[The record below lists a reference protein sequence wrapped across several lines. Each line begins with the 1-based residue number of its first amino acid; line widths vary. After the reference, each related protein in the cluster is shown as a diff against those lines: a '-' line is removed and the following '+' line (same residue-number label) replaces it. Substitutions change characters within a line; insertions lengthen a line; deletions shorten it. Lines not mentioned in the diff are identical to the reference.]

1 MTSSVPQK
9 EESLGV
15 FEKYLTLW
23 IAICIAIGLLLGR
36 YLPQFG
42 QYIDSLKYG
51 QLSIPIGILLFLM
64 MYPTVI
70 GISFSDIKKAV
81 KFPKPMLITIIANW
95 IIAPPLMALY
105 ANLLLRGNP
114 QFIAG
119 AILLGISPC
128 TAMVMWWIK
137 LAKGDL
143 GQGLVNTA
151 INALLMVALYG
162 AEAAFYLGI
171 SSIPVPWD
179 LIALSVIFFIAVP
192 VTLSAITRR
201 ALLSKK
207 GEEWFETRFKP
218 TLGKISI
225 IALLTTLVVLFS
237 LEGNIII
244 REPST
249 VALIA
254 VPLLI
259 HYVTMITITYAASW
273 YANLDYKSAAPSV
286 LIGSSSHFEVA
297 IAVATTLF
305 GLGSGA
311 ALATVIGPLME
322 VPLMLSLVKFLW
334 YTRGNF
340 PRRKSETAK
349 TTEARGQRSK
359 AKGK

>member
-1 MTSSVPQK
+1 MTSASGNS
-9 EESLGV
+9 EEVSLGL

-23 IAICIAIGLLLGR
+23 IGICIVIGLLLGR
-36 YLPQFG
+36 FLPQFG
-42 QYIDSLKYG
+42 QYLNSLKVG

-70 GISFSDIKKAV
+70 GISFSDVKKATR
-81 KFPKPMLITIIANW
+81 FPKPMLITIIANW
-95 IIAPPLMALY
+95 VIAPPLMVLF
-105 ANLLLRGNP
+105 ANLFLKGNP

-119 AILLGISPC
+119 VILLGISPC

-151 INALLMVALYG
+151 FNALLMVALYG

-179 LIALSVIFFIAVP
+179 LILLSVILFIAVP
-192 VTLSAITRR
+192 VSLAAISRR
-201 ALLSKK
+201 LLLRRM
-207 GEEWFETRFKP
+207 GEVWFTCRFC
-218 TLGKISI
+218 TALGKISI
-225 IALLTTLVVLFS
+225 VALLTTLIVMFS
-237 LEGNIII
+237 LEGELILTQPLI
-244 REPST
+244 

-254 VPLLI
+254 VPLLL
-259 HYVTMITITYAASW
+259 HYVSMIAITFSASW
-273 YANLDYKSAAPSV
+273 FANLDYRSAAPSV

-322 VPLMLSLVKFLW
+322 VPLMLSLTKFLW
-334 YTRGNF
+334 RTRGTF
-340 PRRKSETAK
+340 PRKKAEVI
-349 TTEARGQRSK
+349 ERGGVER
-359 AKGK
+359 

>member
-1 MTSSVPQK
+1 MTSESGTS
-9 EESLGV
+9 EEVSLGL

-23 IAICIAIGLLLGR
+23 IAICIVIGLLLGR
-36 YLPQFG
+36 FLPQFG
-42 QYIDSLKYG
+42 EYLDSLKFG

-64 MYPTVI
+64 MYPTVV
-70 GISFSDIKKAV
+70 GISLSDVKKAT

-95 IIAPPLMALY
+95 VIAPPLMVVL
-105 ANLLLRGNP
+105 ANLFLKGNP

-119 AILLGISPC
+119 VILLGISPC

-137 LAKGDL
+137 LARGDL

-179 LIALSVIFFIAVP
+179 LILLSVFLFIAVP
-192 VTLSAITRR
+192 VSLAAISRR
-201 ALLSKK
+201 ILLRKK
-207 GEEWFETRFKP
+207 GEFWFTCRFC
-218 TLGKISI
+218 TVLGKISI
-225 IALLTTLVVLFS
+225 VALCTTLIVMFS
-237 LEGNIII
+237 LKGELILTQ
-244 REPST
+244 PLL

-254 VPLLI
+254 VPLLL
-259 HYVTMITITYAASW
+259 HYVSMIAITYGASW
-273 YANLDYKSAAPSV
+273 FANLDYRAAAPSV

-322 VPLMLSLVKFLW
+322 VPLMLSLTKFLW
-334 YTRGNF
+334 RTRGRF
-340 PRRKSETAK
+340 PRRKVPGT
-349 TTEARGQRSK
+349 
-359 AKGK
+359 